1 MKKIIAMILA
11 LACVFAVS
19 SCGEEEVEKTPE
31 EIAIE
36 TVLSYRAASVPTRV
50 QTNTERV
57 YGENY
62 YVLKGETI
70 LETGK
75 TADGLV
81 ITVQTSKQDK
91 LRLVEEGADSVVVE
105 PIYTEETSEEFL
117 EGSGRRTNG
126 KKWVDGPNFAPSA
139 DSIMPFNLQFDKLTD
154 VTYTTAKYS
163 NVLSFT
169 VAEDVAAEV
178 FGANE
183 DDECILDNE
192 SDIKVTITDNGAVII
207 GITIEYTVEEDDDFP
222 GQTVV
227 IDTVYGYELQAP
239 KLVK

>member
-19 SCGEEEVEKTPE
+19 SCGEEEVEKSAE
-31 EIAIE
+31 QIAVE
-36 TVLSYRAASVPTRV
+36 TTLAYYEASVPTRV
-50 QTNTERV
+50 QTNSERV
-57 YGENY
+57 YGDNY
-62 YVLKGETI
+62 YTLKGEYI

-75 TADGLV
+75 TADGLI
-81 ITVQTSKQDK
+81 ITVQTYKQDK
-91 LRLVEEGADSVVVE
+91 LRMVEEGADSIVVE
-105 PIYTEETSEEFL
+105 PIYTEEGSEEFL

-126 KKWVDGPNFAPSA
+126 KKWVDGPNFAPTA
-139 DSIMPFNLQFDKLTD
+139 GSIALNLVFDKLTEI
-154 VTYTTAKYS
+154 TYTTAKYS

-169 VAEDVAAEV
+169 VAEDVAPEI
-178 FGANE
+178 FGA
-183 DDECILDNE
+183 DEKGNCILDNE
-192 SDIKVTITDNGAVII
+192 SDIKVTITNNGAVVT
-207 GITIEYTVEEDDDFP
+207 GVTISYEVEEDDDYP